1 MMKSIS
7 LPAPAVLSA
16 PLKEAL
22 SLRRTNRECSSEAL
36 TDAELAALLW
46 ASAGITADDG
56 RRTTPSTLDLRAV
69 SPYVLRKDGVW
80 RWDAAQNELEQ
91 LASEDVRKVSTA
103 YQFEYVEKAP
113 VTIAFVVDT
122 ERAKTARPTGPYV
135 DAGTMGQSCY
145 LAAASLGLA
154 GCIRASFDHDELR
167 KAMNLDERFEPIV
180 LFTCGRPLSSQRSGR

>member
-1 MMKSIS
+1 M
-7 LPAPAVLSA
+7 LH
-16 PLKEAL
+16 
-22 SLRRTNRECSSEAL
+22 
-36 TDAELAALLW
+36 AALLW

-180 LFTCGRPLSSQRSGR
+180 LFTCGRPLSFNSNSR